1 MYENKIP
8 NEGLENET
16 IREFYNLAVYD
27 YEKGTDIEE
36 LKIILFD
43 YEDKEMYLEC
53 AGISMAIEYIEFLIT
68 IELIKYINNIDD
80 NERN

>member
-8 NEGLENET
+8 NET
-16 IREFYNLAVYD
+16 IREFYNLAI
-27 YEKGTDIEE
+27 YEYENGTELDE
-36 LKIILFD
+36 LKIILYD

-53 AGISMAIEYIEFLIT
+53 AGVKLAIEYIEFIMI

-80 NERN
+80 NERD

>member
-27 YEKGTDIEE
+27 YEQGTDLDE
-36 LKIILFD
+36 LRLVLFD
-43 YEDKEMYLEC
+43 YEDKEMYLQC
-53 AGISMAIEYIEFLIT
+53 AVIKLAIEYIEFIMI

>member
-1 MYENKIP
+1 MYENKLP

-27 YEKGTDIEE
+27 YERGTEIDE
-36 LKIILFD
+36 LKLILYD

-53 AGISMAIEYIEFLIT
+53 AGIKLAIEYIEFIIL
-68 IELIKYINNIDD
+68 IELIKYKNNIDD
-80 NERN
+80 NERD

>member
-16 IREFYNLAVYD
+16 IKEFYNLAVYD
-27 YEKGTDIEE
+27 YEQGTDLDE
-36 LKIILFD
+36 LRLVLFD

-53 AGISMAIEYIEFLIT
+53 DGIHLAIEYIQFITLI
-68 IELIKYINNIDD
+68 EKIDD
-80 NERN
+80 SGKY

>member
-1 MYENKIP
+1 MKVQRMKP
-8 NEGLENET
+8 L
-16 IREFYNLAVYD
+16 V
-27 YEKGTDIEE
+27 
-36 LKIILFD
+36 LFD

-68 IELIKYINNIDD
+68 IEIIKYINNIDD